1 MKGHPLH
8 HVKKRTLLAIAGCVW
23 LIAGLNVMRL
33 GILSYQQIGPIQPV
47 HILLSAVVFCLFG
60 WIFYRM
66 TRKHTRRISGYAQET
81 KPVWN
86 FFDLKSYC
94 IMIFMMG
101 GGIWL
106 RASGLVPATFI
117 AVFYTGL
124 GCALAMAGVFFWFA
138 FVQFDQ
144 TASSD

>member
-1 MKGHPLH
+1 MF
-8 HVKKRTLLAIAGCVW
+8 
-23 LIAGLNVMRL
+23 
-33 GILSYQQIGPIQPV
+33 YQ
-47 HILLSAVVFCLFG
+47 
-60 WIFYRM
+60 M

-81 KPVWN
+81 KPIWH
-86 FFDLKSYC
+86 FLYLKSYC

-124 GCALAMAGVFFWFA
+124 GCALALAGVLFWMA

-144 TASSD
+144 TAPSD

>member
-1 MKGHPLH
+1 MLCI
-8 HVKKRTLLAIAGCVW
+8 KKSSRAHAAAPPFQIEPASLCFDLVLLFSPFRWRG
-23 LIAGLNVMRL
+23 R
-33 GILSYQQIGPIQPV
+33 Y
-47 HILLSAVVFCLFG
+47 
-60 WIFYRM
+60 
-66 TRKHTRRISGYAQET
+66 RISGYAQET
-81 KPVWN
+81 KPVWH

-124 GCALAMAGVFFWFA
+124 GCALALAGVLFWVA

-144 TASSD
+144 TAPSD